1 MISLKGQ
8 FLVAM
13 PGMGD
18 ERFHETVV
26 YIVGHGDEGGHARP
40 D

>member
-13 PGMGD
+13 PEMGD
-18 ERFHETVV
+18 ERFKDSVIFRSEEHTSELQS
-26 YIVGHGDEGGHARP
+26 P
-40 D
+40 